1 MENISYDE
9 NKYFIRSSY
18 PFLLQVNR
26 QNVLD
31 EIKYNF
37 INTTREAARDISQHT
52 QRSTIV
58 SILLYYMS
66 VSPTLH
72 LRY

>member
-31 EIKYNF
+31 EIKHNF

-52 QRSTIV
+52 QRFTIV
-58 SILLYYMS
+58 SILLYYIS

-72 LRY
+72 LHY

>member
-1 MENISYDE
+1 MENISYEKTSILSDHL
-9 NKYFIRSSY
+9 NR
-18 PFLLQVNR
+18 LLQVNR

-52 QRSTIV
+52 QRFTIV
-58 SILLYYMS
+58 SILLYYMR